1 MTVHDLPT
9 LNAIL
14 NATSAVLLATGYVL
28 IRQRKR
34 EAHRKVM
41 LTAFATSVAFLIS
54 YIVYHVQVGS
64 VPFPKQGAIR
74 TLYFT
79 ILLTHTALAATV
91 PVLAIVTLRRALAAR
106 FDKHRKIAKWTLP
119 IWLYVSVTGV
129 VVYLMLYHL

>member
-91 PVLAIVTLRRALAAR
+91 PVLAIVTLRRALAGR
-106 FDKHRKIAKWTLP
+106 FDKHRKIAKWPLP
-119 IWLYVSVTGV
+119 IWLYARVTRRLGV
-129 VVYLMLYHL
+129 WLRDQC